1 MKKSLLV
8 LAVMFVAF
16 AVAMP
21 AFAQNVL
28 PSGAEIKVRTDTAI
42 NAQPADAGKVFSGRI
57 SQDVMDNNG
66 QVVIPRGSR
75 AQLAVIQDGDQAALD
90 LRSVIVNGRR
100 YSIVGGSNAGSS
112 GQGLGKNKRTAKYV
126 GGGAL
131 AGTLIGALA
140 GGGKGAAIGA
150 LIGGAGGAGAQ
161 VLTKSKD
168 LKIPAET
175 ELTFKTADQL
185 VLQRSRAPRAVQP
198 QNAQQ

>member
-1 MKKSLLV
+1 MKKGLL
-8 LAVMFVAF
+8 LAAVMLVAI
-16 AVAMP
+16 AVAVP
-21 AFAQNVL
+21 AFAQNVV
-28 PSGAEIKVRTDTAI
+28 PSGTEIKVRTDTAI
-42 NAQPADAGKVFSGRI
+42 DATPTDAGKMFAGRI
-57 SQDVMDNNG
+57 SKDVMDNNG
-66 QVVIPRGSR
+66 TVIIPQGSR
-75 AQLAVIQDGDQAALD
+75 AQLAVIRDGEQAALD
-90 LRSVIVNGRR
+90 LRSVVVNGRR
-100 YSIVGGSNAGSS
+100 YSIVAGTQAGS
-112 GQGLGKNKRTAKYV
+112 GEGLGKNKRTAKYV

-168 LKIPAET
+168 LKVPAET

-185 VLQRSRAPRAVQP
+185 TLQRMRTARPAA

>member
-1 MKKSLLV
+1 MKKGLL
-8 LAVMFVAF
+8 LAAVMFVAI
-16 AVAMP
+16 AVAVP
-21 AFAQNVL
+21 AFAQNVV
-28 PSGAEIKVRTDTAI
+28 PSGTEIKVRTDTAI
-42 NAQPADAGKVFSGRI
+42 NATPTDAGKMFAGRI
-57 SQDVMDNNG
+57 SKDVMDSNG
-66 QVVIPRGSR
+66 TVIIPQGSR
-75 AQLAVIQDGDQAALD
+75 AQLAVIRDGEQAALD
-90 LRSVIVNGRR
+90 LRSVVVNGRR
-100 YSIVGGSNAGSS
+100 YSIVAGTQAGS

-168 LKIPAET
+168 LKVPAET

-185 VLQRSRAPRAVQP
+185 TLQRMRTARPAA

>member
-1 MKKSLLV
+1 MKKGLL
-8 LAVMFVAF
+8 LAAVMLVAI
-16 AVAMP
+16 AVAVP
-21 AFAQNVL
+21 AFAQNVV
-28 PSGAEIKVRTDTAI
+28 PSGTEIKVRTDTAI
-42 NAQPADAGKVFSGRI
+42 NATPTDAGKMFAGRI
-57 SQDVMDNNG
+57 SKDVMDNNG
-66 QVVIPRGSR
+66 TVIIPQGSR
-75 AQLAVIQDGDQAALD
+75 AQLAVIRDGEQAALD
-90 LRSVIVNGRR
+90 LRSVVVNGRR
-100 YSIVGGSNAGSS
+100 YSIVAGSGS
-112 GQGLGKNKRTAKYV
+112 GAGAEGLGKNKRTAKYV

-168 LKIPAET
+168 LKVPAET

-185 VLQRSRAPRAVQP
+185 TLQRMRTARPAA

>member
-1 MKKSLLV
+1 MKRGLL
-8 LAVMFVAF
+8 LAAVMLMAI
-16 AVAMP
+16 AVAVP

-42 NAQPADAGKVFSGRI
+42 NATSADAGRVFAGRI
-57 SQDVMDNNG
+57 SKDVMDTNG
-66 QVVIPRGSR
+66 TVVIPQGSR
-75 AQLAVIQDGDQAALD
+75 AQLAIIRDGEQAALD
-90 LRSVIVNGRR
+90 LRSVVVNGRR
-100 YSIVGGSNAGSS
+100 FNIVAGTESGA

-161 VLTKSKD
+161 VLTKNKD

-185 VLQRSRAPRAVQP
+185 VLQRSRSTNRAT